1 MDCQKHQE
9 TPAIVNCVNY
19 GVGVCAKC
27 SNETQALKQEIGIL
41 CVPCYKLALSDMER
55 YKKWEK
61 MVNC

>member
-41 CVPCYKLALSDMER
+41 CVPCYKLALLVMHS
-55 YKKWEK
+55 
-61 MVNC
+61 VLLSLFLQLL